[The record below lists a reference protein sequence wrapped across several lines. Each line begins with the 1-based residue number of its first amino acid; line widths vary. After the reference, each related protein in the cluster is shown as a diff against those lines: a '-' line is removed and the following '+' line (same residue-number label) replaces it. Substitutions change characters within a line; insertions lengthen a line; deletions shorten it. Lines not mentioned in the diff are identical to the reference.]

1 VREDGLWRVAES
13 LGVALAQVVE
23 IADPGAVIL
32 NGVIAEAG
40 DLLLRPLADALHR
53 SALAQPA

>member
-1 VREDGLWRVAES
+1 V
-13 LGVALAQVVE
+13 
-23 IADPGAVIL
+23 DPGALIL